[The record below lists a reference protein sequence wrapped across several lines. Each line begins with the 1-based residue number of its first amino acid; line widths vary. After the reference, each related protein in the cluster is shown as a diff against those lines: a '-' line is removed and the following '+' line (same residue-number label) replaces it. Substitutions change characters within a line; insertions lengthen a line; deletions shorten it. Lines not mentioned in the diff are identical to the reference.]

1 MKRFCHRCRTRLRP
15 SQMRCPYC
23 RSSVVSWLH
32 RAVIFVLALPA
43 VFYLLKS
50 L

>member
-1 MKRFCHRCRTRLRP
+1 MRRFCRNCRTRLRP
-15 SQMRCPYC
+15 KQMRCHYC
-23 RSSVVSWLH
+23 RVSAVSWMH
-32 RAVIFVLALPA
+32 RAVLIVLALPA